1 MSQHNDAS
9 NGTSEQITQEITE
22 QKDRLLKL
30 TEQVLEEAKK
40 LGATAAEVNAS
51 TGEGLSV
58 EVRMSEVETLE
69 YNRDQGLALTV
80 YFGQKKGNAST
91 ADISPQA
98 IKDTVEA
105 ACRIAKYTAED
116 EFSGLADAELMATEF
131 RDLDLYH
138 PWEIDAD
145 EAIELALRCEN
156 AAREYSPLIT
166 NADGTSVST
175 YRGFGVYANSHGFSG
190 FKKGTS
196 HSLSSSMVA
205 SDGDS
210 MQRDYWYTSARL
222 HGNLEDPESVGKK
235 ASERAVKRLH
245 GKQIK
250 TTNAPVLFVPQ
261 LAKSLIGHFTGA
273 ISGGSQYRKASFLLD
288 AVGEKI
294 FPEFVRLHEQPFIP
308 QASGSTNFDKEG
320 VALREK
326 DLVTDGVIQ
335 SFILGSYSARKLG
348 LKTTA
353 NAGGTRNLTLESTGK
368 SFDELLKEMNTGFLV
383 SELIG
388 NSVNAMTGDYSRG
401 ASGFWVENGEI
412 QYPVEE
418 ITIAGNLKDMY
429 QHIVGIGTDVDS
441 RGNTRSGSILLE
453 EMKIAGQ

>member
-1 MSQHNDAS
+1 M
-9 NGTSEQITQEITE
+9 TSPHKEVLPQMTE
-22 QKDRLLKL
+22 QKDKLLKL
-30 TEQVLEEAKK
+30 TEQVLAEAKK

-51 TGEGLSV
+51 VGEGLSV

-91 ADISPQA
+91 ADTSPQA

-105 ACRIAKYTAED
+105 ACRIAKYTSED

-131 RDLDLYH
+131 PDLDLYH
-138 PWEIDAD
+138 PWGINAD

-166 NADGTSVST
+166 NADGTSVGT
-175 YRGFGVYANSHGFSG
+175 YQGYGVYANSHGFSG

-205 SDGDS
+205 SEGDS
-210 MQRDYWYTSARL
+210 MQRDYWYTAARL
-222 HGNLEDPESVGKK
+222 HENLEDPEFVGRK
-235 ASERAVKRLH
+235 ASERAVKRLN
-245 GKQIK
+245 GKPIQ

-261 LAKSLIGHFTGA
+261 VATSLIGHFTGA
-273 ISGGSQYRKASFLLD
+273 ISGSSQYRKASFLLD

-294 FPEFVRLHEQPFIP
+294 FPDFVRLHEQPFIP
-308 QASGSTNFDKEG
+308 QASGSASFDKEG
-320 VALREK
+320 VALHEK
-326 DLVTDGVIQ
+326 DLVSGGVLQ

-348 LKTTA
+348 LKTTG
-353 NAGGTRNLTLESTGK
+353 NAGGTCNLTLESTGQ
-368 SFDELLKEMNTGFLV
+368 SFEELLKEMGTGLLV

-388 NSVNAMTGDYSRG
+388 NSVNGITGDYSRG

-429 QHIVGIGTDVDS
+429 QHMVAIGTDVDY

>member
-1 MSQHNDAS
+1 MSHKEVSQQAS
-9 NGTSEQITQEITE
+9 E
-22 QKDRLLKL
+22 QKDKLLKL

-40 LGATAAEVNAS
+40 RGATAAEVNAS
-51 TGEGLSV
+51 AGEGLSV

-105 ACRIAKYTAED
+105 ACRIAKYTSED
-116 EFSGLADAELMATEF
+116 EFSGLADAEMMATEF
-131 RDLDLYH
+131 PDLDLYH
-138 PWEIDAD
+138 PWGIDAD

-166 NADGTSVST
+166 NTDGTSVGT
-175 YRGFGVYANSHGFSG
+175 YQGFGVYANSHGFSG

-205 SDGDS
+205 SEGDS
-210 MQRDYWYTSARL
+210 MQRDYWYSSARL
-222 HGNLEDPESVGKK
+222 LENLEDPEYIGRK
-235 ASERAVKRLH
+235 ASERAVKRLN
-245 GKQIK
+245 GRPIK

-261 LAKSLIGHFTGA
+261 LATSLIGHFTGA

-288 AVGEKI
+288 AVGEKV
-294 FPEFVRLHEQPFIP
+294 FPDFVRLHEQPFIP
-308 QASGSTNFDKEG
+308 QASGSANFDKEG
-320 VALREK
+320 VTLHEK
-326 DLVTDGVIQ
+326 DLVTDGIIQ

-348 LKTTA
+348 LKTTG
-353 NAGGTRNLTLESTGK
+353 NAGGTHNLTLESTGQ
-368 SFDELLKEMNTGFLV
+368 SFEELLKKMGTGLLV

-388 NSVNAMTGDYSRG
+388 NSVNGITGDYSRG

-429 QHIVGIGTDVDS
+429 QHIVAIGADIDY